1 MNEMKTDGIVV
12 GASAMIQTICG
23 IAQTSEVFQLLQL
36 IIGSVSGAITLIYF
50 LAKGVIAIV
59 KWYNKAKKD
68 GKIDNDEL
76 DELDNIVDD
85 IKENINDN
93 N

>member
-23 IAQTSEVFQLLQL
+23 IAQTSEIFQLLQL

-59 KWYNKAKKD
+59 KWYNKAKQD
-68 GKIDNDEL
+68 GKIDNEEL